1 MLIYNMG
8 SAILRATGD
17 SKRPLYYLI
26 ICCII
31 NIVLDCLFVIVF
43 HMGVMGAAVATLI
56 AQAVS
61 AVLVTRDLMRS
72 RDILHL
78 SLRCIRFHG
87 TVLKTQLKMGIP
99 TGLESVLFSITNIAI
114 MASINTFG
122 TDTTAA
128 WSAYGKLDAIFW
140 MVSTAFGIS
149 ITTFVGQNYGAGKM
163 DRVRRSTWVCLLIDL
178 AVSGVLVL
186 FLVAAR
192 EILFRMF
199 TADTDVIRIG
209 CNMLILIIPWYIV
222 YVVIEVLAGALRG
235 VGDVIVPMVITLTG
249 VCLFRIIWLAVV
261 MKVSPTIPAI
271 IYSYP
276 VTWTV
281 SALAFIVYY
290 IRKYR
295 RR

>member
-1 MLIYNMG
+1 
-8 SAILRATGD
+8 
-17 SKRPLYYLI
+17 
-26 ICCII
+26 
-31 NIVLDCLFVIVF
+31 
-43 HMGVMGAAVATLI
+43 
-56 AQAVS
+56 
-61 AVLVTRDLMRS
+61 
-72 RDILHL
+72 
-78 SLRCIRFHG
+78 
-87 TVLKTQLKMGIP
+87 MGIP